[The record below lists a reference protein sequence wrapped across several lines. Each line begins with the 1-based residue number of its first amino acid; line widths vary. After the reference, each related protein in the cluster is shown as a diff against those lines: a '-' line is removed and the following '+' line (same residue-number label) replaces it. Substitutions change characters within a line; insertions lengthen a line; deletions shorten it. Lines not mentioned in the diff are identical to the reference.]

1 MYPSDESMYVCLCNA
16 ISDKTLREVVRRY
29 QPKSIQQ
36 LRQFVPVGKQCGK
49 CIRAA
54 REIMDEE
61 MQHAPLYKE
70 IAWQRLLREYP
81 QYLSRFFDF
90 FLTAS
95 TL

>member
-1 MYPSDESMYVCLCNA
+1 MYVCLCNA

-36 LRQFVPVGKQCGK
+36 LRQLVPVGKQCGK

-54 REIMDEE
+54 RGIMDEE

-70 IAWQRLLREYP
+70 IA
-81 QYLSRFFDF
+81 
-90 FLTAS
+90 
-95 TL
+95 